1 MKPRLSVVITL
12 AVSAAGAGAACGQA
26 AGDALRDA
34 GSGGAPGGD
43 ASVDASL
50 GGYDDAGADASLGG
64 YDDAGAEGSLGTPD
78 DAASGADAA
87 NDLDSGGSPDSGP
100 PDAAAADGASPV
112 VCPPSSLSPGDY
124 TRTLTVDGGAR
135 TYYVHVPQGL
145 GAASAAPLVFAFHG
159 GGMTVMGDGGLGF
172 ELFAHVRAKSD
183 ASGFVLVEPEGTP
196 ALPGSQPGA
205 LDVFNAGNCC
215 EQAEQKNANVDDVA
229 LVSAIIDAV
238 STEVCI
244 DPKRVFATGLSNG
257 AMLSHRLAC
266 QLSERIAAIAAVSG
280 GMGNRDLDTFPSP
293 TTLFPCNPTRPVP
306 VLHIHGTQDA
316 CYPFDGGWGP
326 LSLLTFEG
334 VPVTVQ
340 NWVAR
345 NGCEAGS
352 PTQVF
357 SHGAASCVL
366 YPCAKTGE
374 VELCTID
381 GGGHYWPGGDDWAGS
396 TFLCG
401 ANQGVRSSDIIAND
415 AMWDWFTTHP
425 MP

>member
-1 MKPRLSVVITL
+1 MKPRLSVVIAL
-12 AVSAAGAGAACGQA
+12 AVSTAGAAAACGQA
-26 AGDALRDA
+26 ASDALRDA
-34 GSGGAPGGD
+34 GSAGAQGED
-43 ASVDASL
+43 AGVDASL
-50 GGYDDAGADASLGG
+50 GGYEDAGADASV
-64 YDDAGAEGSLGTPD
+64 GAYG
-78 DAASGADAA
+78 DAANGAPGASDDGGSGADAA
-87 NDLDSGGSPDSGP
+87 NELDSSP
-100 PDAAAADGASPV
+100 PDAAAADGAPAL
-112 VCPPSSLSPGDY
+112 VCPPSSLPAGDY

-135 TYYVHVPQGL
+135 TYYVHVPPSLGSLGSL
-145 GAASAAPLVFAFHG
+145 GAASAASLVLAFHG

-183 ASGFVLVEPEGTP
+183 ASGFILVEPEGTP

-215 EQAEQKNANVDDVA
+215 EQAEQKNANVDDVGF
-229 LVSAIIDAV
+229 VSAIIDAV

-266 QLSERIAAIAAVSG
+266 QLSDRIAAIAAVSG

-326 LSLLTFEG
+326 LSLLTFEA
-334 VPVTVQ
+334 VPLTIQ
-340 NWVAR
+340 NWVTR
-345 NGCEAGS
+345 NGCEAGA

-357 SHGAASCVL
+357 SSGAASCVL
-366 YPCAKTGE
+366 YPCAKTAE

-415 AMWDWFTTHP
+415 AMWSWFQAHP